1 MADNRRADHPRRA
14 SHHHGRNLD
23 HERTHFRYSSLECPA
38 MTQRGPWVRF
48 GSFRY
53 DANDFQRLSERPWPS
68 SLFQRLPYQIPQP
81 GTLLAVK
88 VPRGAVLRLSRR
100 AAVRPLNEK
109 RPQLYQSRGCQPRH
123 PGGWGLNTEDSLS
136 LPQVCESLKKQDRG
150 ETLAPTPRN
159 FFLRDPAL
167 KPARRSSLYAGGV
180 APLSLSLVQVHEHGR
195 AGILSLSE
203 RPKRGA
209 ADPYGA
215 FALIDRTP
223 GCHETGTSMKA
234 GAAAALIAYHE

>member
-1 MADNRRADHPRRA
+1 MTSA
-14 SHHHGRNLD
+14 GRGFALA
-23 HERTHFRYSSLECPA
+23 R
-38 MTQRGPWVRF
+38 
-48 GSFRY
+48 FRY
-53 DANDFQRLSERPWPS
+53 DANDSQRLSERPWPS

-136 LPQVCESLKKQDRG
+136 LPQVCESFEETGSGR
-150 ETLAPTPRN
+150 TLAPTPRN

-195 AGILSLSE
+195 AGISASASV
-203 RPKRGA
+203 PKGEPLTLMA
-209 ADPYGA
+209 H
-215 FALIDRTP
+215 L
-223 GCHETGTSMKA
+223 
-234 GAAAALIAYHE
+234 L